1 MNQITPIIGPVV
13 KTEALDLPMRL
24 RLGCELRYFFPQPT
38 PLIAMLN
45 VHYSRFGDLERPD
58 HLMTSPHVPVQ
69 SYRDLFGNWCCRLTA
84 PAGEFVMGTDTIIR
98 DTGLPDR
105 FDMSA
110 VQHPVEEL
118 PSDVLGFLLPSRY
131 AESDLLIGE
140 AGRLFGHTAPD
151 MSRVQA
157 ICDFVHNHLTFDYKT
172 AQPTRTAQIAYDGQI
187 GVCRDYTHLAV
198 AFCRAMNIPAMYCT
212 GYISDVGMPPPVS
225 RMDFCAWMRVYMGGR
240 WHDFDPRNN
249 KPMIA
254 RVLCAAGRDAAD
266 VPLVHQFGW
275 GALNQFTV
283 WIDEIG
289 GDPSL
294 VYGPDETVAGNPL
307 KTWAKSA

>member
-1 MNQITPIIGPVV
+1 MNQIAPIIGPLVP
-13 KTEALDLPMRL
+13 TEPPHLPMRL
-24 RLGCELRYFFPQPT
+24 RLGCELRYYFPQPT

-58 HLMTSPHVPVQ
+58 HLITDPHVPTQ
-69 SYRDLFGNWCCRLTA
+69 SYRDVFGNWCCRLVA
-84 PAGEFVMGTDTIIR
+84 PAGDFAMGTDTIIR
-98 DTGLPDR
+98 DTGLPDS
-105 FDMSA
+105 FDMGA
-110 VQHPVEEL
+110 IQHPVEEL
-118 PSDVLGFLLPSRY
+118 PSEALMYLLPSRY
-131 AESDLLIGE
+131 CESDVLIGD
-140 AGRLFGHTAPD
+140 AIRLFGHTAPD

-172 AQPTRTAQIAYDGQI
+172 AQPTRTASLAYEGKI
-187 GVCRDYTHLAV
+187 GVCRDFTHLAI

-212 GYISDVGMPPPVS
+212 GFISDVGVPPPVS
-225 RMDFCAWMRVYMGGR
+225 AMDFCAWMRVFLGGR

-275 GALNQFTV
+275 GALNSFKV

-289 GDPSL
+289 GDPAL
-294 VYGPDETVAGNPL
+294 VNGPEETVAGNPL
-307 KTWAKSA
+307 KSWAKG